1 MIPSF
6 DWATVKGTSDV
17 FSVNLSGDTSKCRLH
32 PIKPEGACAYLR
44 KEVDKARDLCKHTKP
59 VHMCSVEMTSDKLG
73 HRPTY
78 NFNCSFVD
86 KHCDRIRIAIFNTKL
101 GDIEWVNLQE
111 DMTLEKMLQT
121 LSQWEDFVFIKCT
134 IKSKSLKWFYSEKF
148 KTNLGREPEQ
158 LIMFDGK
165 IGKETKEK
173 NQKLT
178 AKKPN
183 INIIF
188 VDTMSRAEFYMGMPK
203 TTDLLKKMAKNGRE
217 VLDYKLFQSISHQ
230 TYNHLQNFFN
240 GPYST
245 MPLGIFSVLPLEY
258 FLIWNCYFL
267 VHGGGSHKIS

>member
-6 DWATVKGTSDV
+6 DWDTVIETSHI
-17 FSVNLSGDTSKCRLH
+17 FSVNISDGTGKCTLR
-32 PIKPEGACAYLR
+32 PIKPEGACGYLR

-59 VHMCSVEMTSDKLG
+59 VHMCSVEMTSDKIG

-86 KHCDRIRIAIFNTKL
+86 IHCHRVKIAIFNTKL
-101 GDIEWVNLQE
+101 GDIKWSNLQK

-134 IKSKSLKWFYSEKF
+134 IKNSSKDWFFKKKF
-148 KTNLGREPEQ
+148 ELNLRREPEQ

-188 VDTMSRAEFYMGMPK
+188 VDSMSRAEFYMGMPK
-203 TTDLLKKMAKNGRE
+203 TANLLKTIAKDGRE
-217 VLDYKLFQSISHQ
+217 VLDYKLFQAISHQ

-240 GPYST
+240 GPYAT
-245 MPLGIFSVLPLEY
+245 MPLGIFSV
-258 FLIWNCYFL
+258 FHFFST
-267 VHGGGSHKIS
+267 VHVINFRRVIEN